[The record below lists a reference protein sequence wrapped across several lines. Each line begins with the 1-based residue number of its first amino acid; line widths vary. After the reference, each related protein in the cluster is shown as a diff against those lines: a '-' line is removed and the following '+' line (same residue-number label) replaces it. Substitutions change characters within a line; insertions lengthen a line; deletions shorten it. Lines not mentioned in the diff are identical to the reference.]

1 MRIGVDFYSKFE
13 TVKMASGDDFN
24 PPADLLDKRAQTKY
38 RIEREMR
45 ILGKTMNQRMLNNAA
60 REASEKEREKRRSE
74 NLRTPWADEMR
85 EIRALEAGERER
97 ARLIAEERNRLKDRG
112 ELNISS
118 REKFNVGLEEKNK
131 TIQYNKSN
139 KQQQKR
145 MLAMDHEA
153 AGEMEKELGPAYRL
167 SPKVLTMNL
176 NPPRK
181 LPDNWRTGQSQSSE
195 NSQNA
200 RSQPSENWRKNRSQ
214 SPENWRK
221 K

>member
-1 MRIGVDFYSKFE
+1 MVRVSVDLISKVE

-45 ILGKTMNQRMLNNAA
+45 ILGKTMNQRVLNNAA
-60 REASEKEREKRRSE
+60 REAGEREREKCRSE

-85 EIRALEAGERER
+85 EIRALEAGEKER
-97 ARLIAEERNRLKDRG
+97 ARLIAEERNRLKQRG

-118 REKFNVGLEEKNK
+118 RERFNVSLEEKHK
-131 TIQYNKSN
+131 TIQYNKAN

-153 AGEMEKELGPAYRL
+153 AGEMEKELGPAYRF

-176 NPPRK
+176 DPPRK
-181 LPDNWRTGQSQSSE
+181 LPDNWRTG
-195 NSQNA
+195 
-200 RSQPSENWRKNRSQ
+200 RSQ
-214 SPENWRK
+214 SPDNWRK